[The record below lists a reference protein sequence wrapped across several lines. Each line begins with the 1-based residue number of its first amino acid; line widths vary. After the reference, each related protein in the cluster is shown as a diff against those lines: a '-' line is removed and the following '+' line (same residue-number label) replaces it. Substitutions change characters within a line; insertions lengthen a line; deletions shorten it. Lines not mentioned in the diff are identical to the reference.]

1 MMMKFLLFEVIASH
15 VPTTSLQDTIN
26 FTIKGDQMN
35 KERILG
41 IINNL
46 LLEMQEAKLLDNEG
60 VNKVSRALI
69 DNIKNT

>member
-1 MMMKFLLFEVIASH
+1 
-15 VPTTSLQDTIN
+15 
-26 FTIKGDQMN
+26 MN

-41 IINNL
+41 IIYNL